1 MGDRPTCPFVALGI
15 EHGADE
21 ASAKRAHRALMLA
34 GAHPDRGGDPG
45 RAQEL
50 GGALQLITE
59 GRAYG
64 RGGCDCSDSRSRY
77 QRNGASAW
85 EAGFD
90 PFAGTRYRNPRRE
103 AADPFRRPSSP
114 TTWFDRRPG
123 ETPAEHDERI
133 RMGQSAWRAARDA
146 RAERAAQERAERAS
160 RERDEERERA
170 RQRQAAAAN
179 GFRAARER
187 HAPEEPAKGGAY
199 HRPGKPIY
207 QPGAANPPKS
217 VKDLFGKKPAAPD
230 DEEIPF

>member
-1 MGDRPTCPFVALGI
+1 MGDRTTCPFVALGI

-21 ASAKRAHRALMLA
+21 AAAKRAHRALMLA

-50 GGALQLITE
+50 GGALQLIAE

-64 RGGCDCSDSRSRY
+64 RGGCDCSNSRSRY

-85 EAGFD
+85 ETGFD
-90 PFAGTRYRNPRRE
+90 PFAGTRYRNPRPPRPE
-103 AADPFRRPSSP
+103 PRRPSYN
-114 TTWFDRRPG
+114 TWETRAREEERR
-123 ETPAEHDERI
+123 
-133 RMGQSAWRAARDA
+133 
-146 RAERAAQERAERAS
+146 RAEEAAERTR
-160 RERDEERERA
+160 REREEEREQARERA
-170 RQRQAAAAN
+170 RQRQAAAAQN
-179 GFRAARER
+179 FRAARQR
-187 HAPEEPAKGGAY
+187 HAPEEPVKGGAY

-217 VKDLFGKKPAAPD
+217 VKDLFGKPAVPD